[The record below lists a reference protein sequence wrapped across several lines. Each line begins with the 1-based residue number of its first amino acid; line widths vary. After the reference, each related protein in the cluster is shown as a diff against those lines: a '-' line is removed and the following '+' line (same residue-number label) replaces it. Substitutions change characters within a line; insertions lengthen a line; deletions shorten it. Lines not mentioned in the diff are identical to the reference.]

1 MKKNIFYLVLI
12 FVLAGINFSC
22 KKALQEKAYSILTPE
37 TFYKTKS
44 DANAALNAVFA
55 ALIHQNYYQRTV
67 YMVGDLPGDI
77 IRPSNTNN
85 ARVQLYQCAYNA
97 TNGEIANWWLR
108 GYSMIQRA
116 NDVITYVPTIS
127 STELIDKDKNNIVG
141 NASFLRAL
149 GYFNLVKSFGDV
161 PLVLDVKNGE
171 LFPARAAAAD
181 VYTQVIKD
189 LEYAEIN
196 CVHLNEIPA
205 EEIGRISKE
214 AAQAL
219 LARVYLQKASTSFGT
234 MADNQKAADYCNKV
248 IAYSNSNP
256 GILNLSPNYEAIFNP
271 DTKNGTEC
279 ILSAQFTD
287 AYGNIQANITKQ
299 MFTPPALGGF
309 GTLIGLSD
317 YYNSYSAQDS
327 IRRKVNIGYFYN
339 SINYISKYYDAGV
352 PGASYGRNNFIV
364 LRFADVLLMQSEAL
378 NNIGSGDANKFI
390 GINKVRQRAM
400 PGSAP
405 LSFVNTATSAD
416 FINAIS
422 NERRWEFSVEG
433 HRRWD
438 LIRLKK
444 LKAVKVAQ
452 GFAFE
457 DFKLL
462 FPLPQIE
469 MDVNPN
475 LVQNPGY

>member
-1 MKKNIFYLVLI
+1 MSIARLSLDQ
-12 FVLAGINFSC
+12 ATRQR
-22 KKALQEKAYSILTPE
+22 KA
-37 TFYKTKS
+37 
-44 DANAALNAVFA
+44 
-55 ALIHQNYYQRTV
+55 
-67 YMVGDLPGDI
+67 DL
-77 IRPSNTNN
+77 
-85 ARVQLYQCAYNA
+85 
-97 TNGEIANWWLR
+97 
-108 GYSMIQRA
+108 
-116 NDVITYVPTIS
+116 
-127 STELIDKDKNNIVG
+127 
-141 NASFLRAL
+141 
-149 GYFNLVKSFGDV
+149 
-161 PLVLDVKNGE
+161 
-171 LFPARAAAAD
+171 
-181 VYTQVIKD
+181 
-189 LEYAEIN
+189 
-196 CVHLNEIPA
+196 
-205 EEIGRISKE
+205 
-214 AAQAL
+214 
-219 LARVYLQKASTSFGT
+219 ASTSFGT
-234 MADNQKAADYCNKV
+234 IADNQKAADYCNKV

-256 GILNLSPNYEAIFNP
+256 GILKLSPNYEAIFNP

-378 NNIGSGDANKFI
+378 NNISSGDANKFI